1 MTHVYV
7 SPVVEDFGSLEEMTA
22 QLFNKV
28 GPSPDVLTGI
38 TGGAV
43 VGSFTILP

>member
-1 MTHVYV
+1 MTQKYEAPTVK
-7 SPVVEDFGSLEEMTA
+7 DFGSLEALTA

-28 GPSPDVLTGI
+28 GPTPDALTGI

-43 VGSFTILP
+43 VGSLVIL